1 MTIKVTCNTPGCTL
15 FAGTNTTTV
24 DLSGELGRRYPRV
37 LGRFVQRDLRYRTD
51 GSPELEGLRILEEVK
66 AFIEVERHQAKAVL
80 AYENML
86 EQADPNGIL
95 YRDARARRN
104 AALEMR
110 PHNVV
115 TPQWEAP
122 AENAYLSKDY
132 VLQHPELMRPA
143 WVERG

>member
-51 GSPELEGLRILEEVK
+51 GSPELDGLRTLEEVE
-66 AFIEVERHQAKAVL
+66 AFRLRGSHLAEAVFVH
-80 AYENML
+80 EKML

-95 YRDARARRN
+95 YRNARERRR
-104 AALEMR
+104 AALDAE
-110 PHNVV
+110 PHHVIASD
-115 TPQWEAP
+115 WEAP
-122 AENAYLSKDY
+122 AEDAYLSKDY